1 MDKYGIDETHVLR
14 HYDVTGKICGEPDVR
29 NNGKEWEKFKKEIK
43 GHGSKK
49 AAPGDKVGETAKP
62 GNKNNATGHTEFKVK
77 TTCDSLN
84 IRMAAGVKYKVIGAI
99 KEKEGSK
106 KLYLITEV
114 KNGWG
119 KLKSGA
125 GWIALAYT
133 KKVE

>member
-1 MDKYGIDETHVLR
+1 M
-14 HYDVTGKICGEPDVR
+14 
-29 NNGKEWEKFKKEIK
+29 
-43 GHGSKK
+43 
-49 AAPGDKVGETAKP
+49 GETAKQV
-62 GNKNNATGHTEFKVK
+62 NKNNATGHTEFKVK

-84 IRMAAGVKYKVIGAI
+84 IRMAAGMKYKVIGAI

-106 KLYLITEV
+106 KLYLITDV